1 MGIIEKVFGGSAKE
15 KPPMTIQS
23 LESLLTKRRGK
34 MGHITLLI
42 EGESYRLVP
51 LDDYERIMRSVR
63 AVEAMHGVMTD
74 ERLP

>member
-34 MGHITLLI
+34 MGHVTLLI

-51 LDDYERIMRSVR
+51 LDDYERIMRSVE
-63 AVEAMHGVMTD
+63 AVEAMHGVMK
-74 ERLP
+74 E